1 LAGAV
6 EQKTLGRYKVL
17 GELGRGAMGAV
28 YRAIDPLIEREVA
41 IKTLLPNLPEDVMA
55 EVRERFIREARSAG
69 RLNHP
74 NIVTIFDVGEQDGM
88 AYIAM
93 ELLQGRSLQEVLRDP
108 QRLPFDQA
116 AELAAQVADA
126 LDAAQN
132 FKIVHRDVKPANVMV
147 DANGRAKLTDFGVAY
162 IDSSTMTQTGTAL
175 GSPRYMSPEQV
186 LGQPV
191 DGRADIFSLGVMLYE
206 MLARRT
212 PFERP
217 GDTTVFALM
226 NRIAGE
232 PHPTL
237 RSIDPSIPAGFERV
251 IDRALAKKPEERY
264 SRAGEMARDL
274 RSFKDLKP
282 LTSQEY
288 EKTQVVNRAGSPPP
302 RPALDPAAQTQ
313 LITDLDDF
321 AKKFE
326 QEEQQRLR
334 EEADERFRKEEETRR
349 WLEAEAKKRDAFEQ
363 ERDARSAGGATSG
376 AATGKRG
383 ALDMLKKQAATQP
396 VRESSEA
403 VRARSQQELDSALRA
418 AFKYLAEVVK
428 EMNSVNPTAEK
439 DYEFLYLGRLPT
451 VTLREG
457 FVDTR
462 PLRLPGKDVIDHIH
476 LRYKVK
482 PVKAAQV
489 SLLGADILRAMEY
502 LKSLKVEFKAKAEQ
516 RNDFGKVT
524 KAQFNVTGAL
534 PCEVM
539 VQGDYQHMGVGIELT
554 NVRRFGRNR
563 CRVTIPEF
571 NDAVDDLA
579 RYVLGVDDDFEK
591 LLRR

>member
-1 LAGAV
+1 V
-6 EQKTLGRYKVL
+6 DKTLGRYKVI

-28 YRAIDPLIEREVA
+28 YRAVDPLIEREVA

-93 ELLQGRSLQEVLRDP
+93 ELLQGKSLQDILKEAN
-108 QRLPFDQA
+108 RLPFERT

-147 DANGRAKLTDFGVAY
+147 DPQGRAKLTDFGVAY
-162 IDSSTMTQTGTAL
+162 VDSSTMTQTGTAL

-191 DGRADIFSLGVMLYE
+191 DGRSDIFSLGVMLYE

-232 PHPTL
+232 PHPPL
-237 RSIDPSIPAGFERV
+237 RSIDPSIPAGFETV
-251 IDRALAKKPEERY
+251 INKALAKKPEERY
-264 SRAGEMARDL
+264 ARAGDMARDL
-274 RSFKDLKP
+274 RNVKDLKP
-282 LTSQEY
+282 MTQAEY
-288 EKTQVVNRAGSPPP
+288 EKTQVINRPSSSPPP
-302 RPALDPAAQTQ
+302 VARPTLDAAAATQ

-326 QEEQQRLR
+326 QEEQQRIKA
-334 EEADERFRKEEETRR
+334 EADELARKEADTRK
-349 WLEAEAKKRDAFEQ
+349 WLEEEAKKREKFER
-363 ERDARSAGGATSG
+363 EREAQAAAAAAGSTSA
-376 AATGKRG
+376 GKRG

-396 VRESSEA
+396 VRESAEA
-403 VRARSQQELDSALRA
+403 VRARSSNELDQALRA
-418 AFKYLAEVVK
+418 AFKYLAEVVGQL
-428 EMNSVNPTAEK
+428 NSVNPVAVK
-439 DYEFLYLGRLPT
+439 PYEFLYLGRLPP
-451 VTLREG
+451 VALSDA

-462 PLRLPGKDVIDHIH
+462 PLKLPGKDVIDHIRF
-476 LRYKVK
+476 RYKVK
-482 PVKAAQV
+482 PEKPVSV
-489 SLLGADILRAMEY
+489 SLLGADILRGMEY

-516 RNDFGKVT
+516 KNDFGKVT
-524 KAQFNVTGAL
+524 KALFNVTGAL
-534 PCEVM
+534 PCELVI
-539 VQGDYQHMGVGIELT
+539 QGDYVHFGVGIELT
-554 NVRRFGRNR
+554 NVRKFGRNR

-591 LLRR
+591 LLKRA